1 MAIKEFIKGVFTD
14 NGNPSSSRIF
24 GALCALT
31 TIFCIVWV
39 TIKTTHLPEA
49 AGTASL
55 TAYGTSHYLVNRVTT
70 AWGAKNTTTD
80 ASSSIDP
87 SGASQASASTTAHS
101 AD

>member
-1 MAIKEFIKGVFTD
+1 MTAKEFIKGIFSD

-31 TIFCIVWV
+31 TVFCILWV

-70 AWGAKNTTTD
+70 AWSSKNTTADSTSITD
-80 ASSSIDP
+80 STGLSKTTASS
-87 SGASQASASTTAHS
+87 TANS